1 MIGLSERLLA
11 VAALVRGGGPLADI
25 GTDHAYLPIYLV
37 QNGIIPRAIA
47 SDIGEGPL
55 ANAEKAVELCGLG
68 DRIELRLSDGL
79 KSYRPEEVNEIVICG
94 MGGNLIEEILLAA
107 PWVRRRETH
116 LVLQPMT
123 HAEDVRR
130 YLCENGFQIN
140 TEVCVA
146 EKGRVYIALDAVWM
160 DLANTKTEGYYYFG
174 SLPGRDGPA
183 ARYVRSQLQWVHT
196 RLEALRAAERFPEEQ
211 AMLRRVLRDY
221 YGENNES
228 I

>member
-1 MIGLSERLLA
+1 MIGLSERLLT

-37 QNGIIPRAIA
+37 QNGIVSRAIA
-47 SDIGEGPL
+47 SDIGAGPL
-55 ANAEKAVELCGLG
+55 ANARKTVELCGLS

-79 KSYRPEEVNEIVICG
+79 QSYRPEEVNEIVICG

-107 PWVRRRETH
+107 PWVCRRDIH

-123 HAEDVRR
+123 HSEDVRR

-146 EKGRVYIALDAVWM
+146 EKDRVYLALDAVWK

-174 SLPGRDGPA
+174 SLPGKEGPA
-183 ARYVRSQLQWVHT
+183 ARYVKKQLQWVHT
-196 RLEALRAAERFPEEQ
+196 RLEALEAASRFPEEQ